1 MNEKIEKLFKS
12 KQMKTKF
19 LVIAGVVGVVL
30 ILLSEINFPQ
40 SKPKQD
46 LTTNDYVSYVN
57 SLDKELTELISNI
70 DGVGTCKVMITLKNT
85 TESVYAKNTENS
97 SSDSSSS
104 QNDEYVIY
112 SGANGDSPLLLKEN
126 FPEIEGVAIVC
137 SGGDNVKI
145 QEQIK
150 KCVSALFNISSNRI
164 SVSKLSA

>member
-1 MNEKIEKLFKS
+1 MKEKIEHLLNS
-12 KQMKTKF
+12 KQMKTKI
-19 LVIAGVVGVVL
+19 LIIVGVIGIVL
-30 ILLSEINFPQ
+30 ILLSEVQFPE
-40 SKPKQD
+40 SKPKED
-46 LTTNDYVSYVN
+46 LSTNNYVSYVN
-57 SLDKELTELISNI
+57 SLDDELTELIANI

-85 TESVYAKNTENS
+85 SESVYAKNTENS

-112 SGANGDSPLLLKEN
+112 SGENGDSPLLLKEN
-126 FPEIEGVAIVC
+126 FPQIEGVAVVC